1 MAQFHVPKNNLLVL
15 DNITIRWNERAAFPR
30 TCWTWRRGEQ
40 WAVLGPNNSG
50 KSLLA
55 LALCGKAPLMRGEIH
70 YHFDQASEMQR
81 PDAVP
86 EQSIALLSPQIQR
99 DLATGESSFYQ
110 SRWHS
115 GVSEGRRT
123 VAQFLSQTS
132 VEDINPFAVD
142 APKGNPR
149 RFRENRRRFSR
160 WLGIE
165 PLFRRKLAVL
175 SNGEQRR
182 VLLVHTLLRSPQLLI
197 LDDPF
202 GGLDHAT
209 RARLK
214 TVIHRLM
221 RAGLPVL
228 LITNRPDELP
238 SQTTHLLLVR
248 NQRIIAQGSRRAMLN
263 HPLAR
268 KLACSNS
275 SSSSVARRRGVDGS
289 PSKARTAQDRA
300 APLVELNHVTVR
312 LGRQRILDDVTWTMR
327 RGENWALVGPNGSGK
342 TTLLSLIQGD
352 NPQAYALD
360 LRLFGQRP
368 ETTQTLWHLRRR
380 IGWLSPELHLHYP
393 AGLVVP
399 GRRLLGLPQHRR
411 ALRTLHVPPT
421 RGSPWLAAPIRT
433 CESRRVVV
441 RRIVTGRPT
450 TRLVGAGRG
459 EKTETAGSRRTLSGT
474 GCRASS
480 RNSGHGGQGHRP
492 DPCQAYLRDTS
503 REGNAC
509 VHHPCPRTKVRSRS
523 SKPQATLKSLSP
535 TGAVVFFRHEN
546 FVRIRKIGD
555 VAGRRVDDGGSA
567 NGAQNPRH

>member
-1 MAQFHVPKNNLLVL
+1 MALFSLRQHNKLATDMAQFHVPKNNLLVL

-263 HPLAR
+263 HPVAR

-275 SSSSVARRRGVDGS
+275 SSSFLGAAKWNEDGS

-393 AGLVVP
+393 AGWSCLDVVCSGFLNTVGLYEPCTSRQRAAARGWLRRFGLANRAGSSFGELSLGDQRLVLLARAVVKKP
-399 GRRLLGLPQHRR
+399 KLLVLDEPCQGLDAAHRLAILATVDKVIGQTR
-411 ALRTLHVPPT
+411 ARLIFVTHHAKEMPACITHVLELRSGHVHQ
-421 RGSPWLAAPIRT
+421 
-433 CESRRVVV
+433 SRRQ
-441 RRIVTGRPT
+441 R
-450 TRLVGAGRG
+450 
-459 EKTETAGSRRTLSGT
+459 
-474 GCRASS
+474 
-480 RNSGHGGQGHRP
+480 
-492 DPCQAYLRDTS
+492 
-503 REGNAC
+503 
-509 VHHPCPRTKVRSRS
+509 
-523 SKPQATLKSLSP
+523 
-535 TGAVVFFRHEN
+535 
-546 FVRIRKIGD
+546 
-555 VAGRRVDDGGSA
+555 
-567 NGAQNPRH
+567 

>member
-1 MAQFHVPKNNLLVL
+1 MVEPIAAKTTLLVL
-15 DNITIRWNERAAFPR
+15 DNITVRGNERMAFAR

-40 WAVLGPNNSG
+40 WAILGPNDSG

-55 LALCGKAPLMRGEIH
+55 LALCGKVPLLRGEIH
-70 YHFDQASEMQR
+70 YHFDGPGEAQP

-115 GVSEGRRT
+115 GFSEGRYT
-123 VAQFLSQTS
+123 VAQFLSQAS
-132 VEDINPFAVD
+132 VEDINPFQLD
-142 APKGNPR
+142 APKGDPR
-149 RFRENRRRFSR
+149 RFCENRRRFSR

-165 PLFRRKLAVL
+165 PLFRRRLGVL

-182 VLLVHTLLRSPQLLI
+182 VLLVHTLLRSPRLLI

-202 GGLDHAT
+202 GTLDQTT

-238 SQTTHLLLVR
+238 SRTTHLLLVR
-248 NQRIIAQGSRRAMLN
+248 NHQIIAQGTRCAMLN

-268 KLACSNS
+268 ELGSGLIPL
-275 SSSSVARRRGVDGS
+275 VETPRRGV
-289 PSKARTAQDRA
+289 RTARRSVPTP
-300 APLVELNHVTVR
+300 PLVELNHVTVR
-312 LGRQRILDDVTWTMR
+312 LGNQRILDDVTWTMR

-360 LRLFGQRP
+360 LRLFGLRP
-368 ETTQTLWHLRRR
+368 ETTQTLWHMRRQ

-393 AGLVVP
+393 AGWSCRDVVCSGFLNTVGLYEP
-399 GRRLLGLPQHRR
+399 CTSRQRAAGRDWLRRLGLAHRAEQSFGELSLGDQ
-411 ALRTLHVPPT
+411 
-421 RGSPWLAAPIRT
+421 
-433 CESRRVVV
+433 
-441 RRIVTGRPT
+441 
-450 TRLVGAGRG
+450 RLVLLARAAVKKPKLLVLDEPCQGLDASHRLLILTTVDRVIGETRAGLIFVTHHAK
-459 EKTETAGSRRTLSGT
+459 EVPASITHVLQLKSGRVQQS
-474 GCRASS
+474 RAS
-480 RNSGHGGQGHRP
+480 
-492 DPCQAYLRDTS
+492 
-503 REGNAC
+503 
-509 VHHPCPRTKVRSRS
+509 
-523 SKPQATLKSLSP
+523 
-535 TGAVVFFRHEN
+535 
-546 FVRIRKIGD
+546 
-555 VAGRRVDDGGSA
+555 
-567 NGAQNPRH
+567 